1 MDPMYLTWNYVLLCN
16 NAQAVNTQPGDPPP
30 EADAAVVPEAD
41 AAVVALLLQL
51 SLTDGVVPS
60 SLKIFKRDKWDYGVA
75 TGPLSQLQQ
84 VR

>member
-1 MDPMYLTWNYVLLCN
+1 MLKQQIRN
-16 NAQAVNTQPGDPPP
+16 
-30 EADAAVVPEAD
+30 